1 MVKIYQKQ
9 KEGIIM
15 KRKWLAAL
23 LTLTMT
29 AGLLS
34 GCGGGGSNTGSTAGT
49 DALAAEAD
57 SQEESGGVIRKR
69 LTQKVKRQVIRQ
81 M

>member
-1 MVKIYQKQ
+1 
-9 KEGIIM
+9 M

-23 LTLTMT
+23 LALTMT

-34 GCGGGGSNTGSTAGT
+34 GCGGGGSNAGSTAGT
-49 DALAAEAD
+49 DAPAAEAD
-57 SQEESGGVIRKR
+57 SPEESGVIRKR
-69 LTQKVKRQVIRQ
+69 LTQKVRRQAIQQ

>member
-9 KEGIIM
+9 KEDIIM

-49 DALAAEAD
+49 DAPAAEAD

-69 LTQKVKRQVIRQ
+69 LTQRVKRQVIQ
-81 M
+81 QT

>member
-1 MVKIYQKQ
+1 
-9 KEGIIM
+9 M

-49 DALAAEAD
+49 DAPVAEAD
-57 SQEESGGVIRKR
+57 SQEESGG
-69 LTQKVKRQVIRQ
+69 
-81 M
+81 

>member
-9 KEGIIM
+9 KEDIIM

-34 GCGGGGSNTGSTAGT
+34 GCGGGGSNAGSTAGT
-49 DALAAEAD
+49 DAPAAEAD
-57 SQEESGGVIRKR
+57 SPEESGGVIRKR
-69 LTQKVKRQVIRQ
+69 LTQKVKRQVIQQ

>member
-1 MVKIYQKQ
+1 
-9 KEGIIM
+9 M

-49 DALAAEAD
+49 DAPVAEAD

-69 LTQKVKRQVIRQ
+69 LTQKVKRQAIQQ

>member
-1 MVKIYQKQ
+1 
-9 KEGIIM
+9 M

-34 GCGGGGSNTGSTAGT
+34 GCGGGGSNAGSTAGT
-49 DALAAEAD
+49 DAPAAEAD
-57 SQEESGGVIRKR
+57 SQEESGGGNNLCPSLYKGVAA
-69 LTQKVKRQVIRQ
+69 
-81 M
+81 

>member
-1 MVKIYQKQ
+1 
-9 KEGIIM
+9 M

-49 DALAAEAD
+49 DAPAAEAD
-57 SQEESGGVIRKR
+57 SQEESGGIIRKR
-69 LTQKVKRQVIRQ
+69 LTQRVKRQVIQ
-81 M
+81 QT

>member
-1 MVKIYQKQ
+1 
-9 KEGIIM
+9 M

-23 LTLTMT
+23 LSLTMT
-29 AGLLS
+29 AGLLA
-34 GCGGGGSNTGSTAGT
+34 GCGGGNAGSTNTTAT
-49 DALAAEAD
+49 QTPAAEAD

>member
-1 MVKIYQKQ
+1 
-9 KEGIIM
+9 M

-34 GCGGGGSNTGSTAGT
+34 GCGDGGSNAGSTAGT
-49 DALAAEAD
+49 DAPAAEAD

-69 LTQKVKRQVIRQ
+69 LTPKARRRVIRQ

>member
-9 KEGIIM
+9 KEDIIM

-34 GCGGGGSNTGSTAGT
+34 GCGGGGSNAGSTAGT
-49 DALAAEAD
+49 DTPAAEAD

-69 LTQKVKRQVIRQ
+69 LTQKVKRQVIQQ

>member
-1 MVKIYQKQ
+1 
-9 KEGIIM
+9 M

-49 DALAAEAD
+49 DAPAAEAD
-57 SQEESGGVIRKR
+57 SQEESGGGNTGKA
-69 LTQKVKRQVIRQ
+69 
-81 M
+81 